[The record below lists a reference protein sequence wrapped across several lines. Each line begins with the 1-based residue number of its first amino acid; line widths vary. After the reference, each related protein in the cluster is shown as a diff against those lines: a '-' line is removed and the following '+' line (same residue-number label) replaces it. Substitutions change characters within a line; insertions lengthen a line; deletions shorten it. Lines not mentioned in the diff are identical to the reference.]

1 MKTNILLAIGLNL
14 ALSGCSSFWETYGK
28 RSDLTI
34 GYSANNVG
42 EPGRGE
48 RNLQV
53 NGTLRGS
60 NNSIEKVFRSL
71 VEFSNKQLGLK

>member
-1 MKTNILLAIGLNL
+1 MILSAVIV
-14 ALSGCSSFWETYGK
+14 ALSGCSSFWENYAK

-48 RNLQV
+48 RSYQA
-53 NGTLRGS
+53 NGTIRGS
-60 NNSIEKVFRSL
+60 NNSIEKAFRAISA
-71 VEFSNKQLGLK
+71 FSMQELGLK